1 MHRWLFG
8 SRKGAAE
15 KLLTPG
21 PSGEGAED
29 PVVAA
34 SRKLG
39 AALQHHQAG
48 RLSEAEAAYSEILSI
63 DPDNIDAL
71 HFLGVISHQR
81 GEHGRAAELI
91 SRALSRNP
99 SNPPAHNNLGNAL
112 GAQGKFNEAVVC
124 YLNALALDP
133 DYVDALLN
141 LGAALRAQGKPD
153 RAVACYKRA
162 LALAP
167 HAAAANA
174 GLQDALRDRSNV
186 DKTAVHH
193 DKAPTLEPE
202 SCEWHFNQG
211 NSYKDRSHWDEAVAS
226 YEKALSLAPDFSPA
240 YVNLGNVLN
249 VQGKPDQAIACYRKA
264 LVIEPDLLEAHY
276 NLADVLRDQNRLN
289 EAGPCYEKVLA
300 LRPDLPEAHYDLG
313 HVFRNQ
319 GRLNEG
325 LDCNRKSLSLDPE
338 YVESRWALAMSQ
350 IPKMYGTDTDP
361 VRCRTAFAGELDELE
376 RWFDGTRSAEGFKA
390 VGIQQPFALAYQ
402 EENNRSLL
410 KRYGGLCARLMGE
423 WFGRQDFVVPGRR
436 SSDGLIRVGIASQY
450 FWNHSVWNAIVK
462 GWFEK
467 IGRERFAIY
476 AFYFGV
482 RQDQETLLAK
492 SSAAHFEQGTKLL
505 RQWVQAIIDQQLDVL
520 IYPEIGMDPMSVKLA
535 SLRLAPVQVATW
547 GHPETTGLPT
557 IDYYLSAEELE
568 PPNAQDNYTERLIT
582 FPNLGCFYRPRGD
595 EAIRP
600 ELDKLGIDPR
610 SPLLLCP
617 GMPFKYAPQNDWVFA
632 EIACRLGRCQLVFF
646 TPEVSDLA
654 EKLRQRLEAVF
665 AQYGL
670 NIGAYVIFIPWQ
682 NGPAFDGLLERADVF
697 LDTIGFSVFNTA
709 MQAVERGTPIVTRE
723 GRFLR
728 GRLASGILRR
738 MGLQELIAGSEED
751 YISLAV
757 KLIQDGEYRDRVR
770 KRIETERHVLFE
782 DIAPVRALEDFLVN
796 VVETTP
802 EQRRKRSG
810 I

>member
-1 MHRWLFG
+1 MIPLDPISIAG
-8 SRKGAAE
+8 V
-15 KLLTPG
+15 
-21 PSGEGAED
+21 GAED
-29 PVVAA
+29 ARVAA

-48 RLSEAEAAYSEILSI
+48 RLSEAEAGYREILAV

-91 SRALSRNP
+91 SRALSRNA
-99 SNPPAHNNLGNAL
+99 SNAPAHNNLGNTL
-112 GAQGKFNEAVVC
+112 GAQGKLNEAVAC

-141 LGAALRAQGKPD
+141 LGTALRAQGKPD

-167 HAAAANA
+167 NAPAATS
-174 GLQDALRDRSNV
+174 GLQDALRDQSNV
-186 DKTAVHH
+186 DKTSIRQ
-193 DKAPTLEPE
+193 DKAPTLGPE
-202 SCEWHFNQG
+202 SCEWHLDQG
-211 NSYKDRSHWDEAVAS
+211 NSYKDQARWDEAVAS
-226 YEKALSLAPDFSPA
+226 YEKALSLTPDFSPA

-249 VQGKPDQAIACYRKA
+249 VQGKPDEAIACYRKA

-289 EAGPCYEKVLA
+289 EAIPCYEKVLA
-300 LRPDLPEAHYDLG
+300 LRPDLAEAHYNLG
-313 HVFRNQ
+313 HVLRNQ
-319 GRLNEG
+319 GRLNEA
-325 LDCNRKSLSLDPE
+325 LDCNRKALSLDPE
-338 YVESRWALAMSQ
+338 YVEARWALAMSQ

-361 VRCRTAFAGELDELE
+361 IRCRTAFAGQLDELE

-390 VGIQQPFALAYQ
+390 VGIQQPFPLAYQ
-402 EENNRSLL
+402 EENNCSLL

-476 AFYFGV
+476 AFYFGI
-482 RQDQETLLAK
+482 RQDHETLLAK
-492 SSAAHFEQGTKLL
+492 SSAAHFEQGTKPL

-568 PPNAQDNYTERLIT
+568 PPDAQENYTERLIT
-582 FPNLGCFYRPRGD
+582 LPNLGCFYRPRGD

-600 ELDKLGIDPR
+600 DLGKLGIDPG

-617 GMPFKYAPQNDWVFA
+617 GMPFKYAPQHDWVFA
-632 EIACRLGRCQLVFF
+632 EIARRLGRCQFVFF
-646 TPEVSDLA
+646 IPQVSDLA

-665 AQYGL
+665 AQHGL
-670 NIGAYVIFIPWQ
+670 NIDEHVIFIPWQ

-697 LDTIGFSVFNTA
+697 LDTIGFSGFNTA

-728 GRLASGILRR
+728 GKLASGILKR
-738 MGLQELIAGSEED
+738 MGLQELIAASEED

-757 KLIQDGEYRDRVR
+757 KLIRDGEYRERTR
-770 KRIETERHVLFE
+770 KRIEAERHVLFE
-782 DIAPVRALEDFLVN
+782 DIAPVRALEEFLVN
-796 VVETTP
+796 VVEMTP
-802 EQRRKRSG
+802 EQRRKRPG
-810 I
+810 ILR

>member
-15 KLLTPG
+15 KLPTPG
-21 PSGEGAED
+21 LSGEGAED
-29 PVVAA
+29 PLVAA

-48 RLSEAEAAYSEILSI
+48 RLSEAEAAYGEILSL

-112 GAQGKFNEAVVC
+112 GAQGKLNEAVVC

-133 DYVDALLN
+133 DYVDALIN

-174 GLQDALRDRSNV
+174 GLQDVLRDQSNV
-186 DKTAVHH
+186 DKTAVRP
-193 DKAPTLEPE
+193 DKAPTLKPE

-211 NSYKDRSHWDEAVAS
+211 NSYKDQSQWDEAVAS

-289 EAGPCYEKVLA
+289 EAIPCYEKVLA
-300 LRPDLPEAHYDLG
+300 LRPDLPEAHYGLS

-325 LDCNRKSLSLDPE
+325 LDCNKKALSLDPG
-338 YVESRWALAMSQ
+338 YVEARWALAMSQ
-350 IPKMYGTDTDP
+350 IPKMFGTDGDP
-361 VRCRTAFAGELDELE
+361 MRCRTAFAAQLDELE
-376 RWFDGTRSAEGFKA
+376 RWFDGTRNAEGFKA
-390 VGIQQPFALAYQ
+390 VGSQQPFPLAYQ
-402 EENNRSLL
+402 EENNRNLL
-410 KRYGGLCARLMGE
+410 KRYGDLCARLMRD
-423 WFGRQDFVVPGRR
+423 WFERQDFVVPGRR
-436 SSDGLIRVGIASQY
+436 SSDGVIRVGIASQY
-450 FWNHSVWNAIVK
+450 FWNHSVWKAIVR

-467 IGRERFAIY
+467 IDRERFALY

-482 RQDQETLLAK
+482 RQDEETLLAK
-492 SSAAHFEQGTKLL
+492 SSAAHFEQEAKPL
-505 RQWVQAIIDQQLDVL
+505 RQWVQGIIDRQLDVL
-520 IYPEIGMDPMSVKLA
+520 IYPEIGMDPMSVQLA

-557 IDYYLSAEELE
+557 IDYFLSAEEME
-568 PPNAQDNYTERLIT
+568 PPRAQENYTEQLIT
-582 FPNLGCFYRPRGD
+582 LPNLGCFYRAWGG
-595 EAIRP
+595 EAMR
-600 ELDKLGIDPR
+600 LDLGKLGIDSR

-617 GMPFKYAPQNDWVFA
+617 GMPFKYARQHDWVFA
-632 EIACRLGRCQLVFF
+632 EIARRLGRCQFVFF
-646 TPEVSDLA
+646 IPEVTSLA
-654 EKLRQRLEAVF
+654 EALRQRLEAVF

-670 NIGAYVIFIPWQ
+670 SLDEYVIFIPWL

-697 LDTIGFSVFNTA
+697 LDTIGFSGFNTA
-709 MQAVERGTPIVTRE
+709 MQAVERGIPIVTRE

-728 GRLASGILRR
+728 GRLASGILKR
-738 MGLQELIAGSEED
+738 MGLHELIAGSEED

-757 KLIQDGEYRDRVR
+757 KLIRDGEYRDRVR

-782 DIAPVRALEDFLVN
+782 DMAPIRALENFLAKVA
-796 VVETTP
+796 
-802 EQRRKRSG
+802 K
-810 I
+810 

>member
-1 MHRWLFG
+1 MFRQLFG

-15 KLLTPG
+15 KPPTLAASSVG
-21 PSGEGAED
+21 ED
-29 PVVAA
+29 PLVTA
-34 SRKLG
+34 SRNLD

-48 RLSEAEAAYSEILSI
+48 RLSEAEGIYGEMLAL

-99 SNPPAHNNLGNAL
+99 SNAPAYNNLGNTL
-112 GAQGKFNEAVVC
+112 GAQGKLNEAVAC

-141 LGAALRAQGKPD
+141 LGAALRALGKPSK
-153 RAVACYKRA
+153 AIACYKRA

-167 HAAAANA
+167 NAAAANA
-174 GLQDALRDRSNV
+174 GLQDVLRDQSNV
-186 DKTAVHH
+186 DKAAVHH
-193 DKAPTLEPE
+193 DKAPTLKPE

-211 NSYKDRSHWDEAVAS
+211 NSYKDQAQWDDAVVS
-226 YEKALSLAPDFSPA
+226 YEKALSLTPDFSPA

-249 VQGKPDQAIACYRKA
+249 VQGKADQAIACYRKA

-289 EAGPCYEKVLA
+289 EAIPCYEKVLA
-300 LRPDLPEAHYDLG
+300 LRPDLPEGHYGLG

-325 LDCNRKSLSLDPE
+325 LDCHKKALSLDPE
-338 YVESRWALAMSQ
+338 YVEARWALAMSQ
-350 IPKMYGTDTDP
+350 VPKMYGTDADP
-361 VRCRTAFAGELDELE
+361 MRCRSAFAGQLDELE
-376 RWFDGTRSAEGFKA
+376 RWFDGTRSANGFKA
-390 VGIQQPFALAYQ
+390 VGTQQPFPLSYQ

-410 KRYGGLCARLMGE
+410 KRYGDLCARLMGE

-436 SSDGLIRVGIASQY
+436 SSDGVMRVGIASQY
-450 FWNHSVWNAIVK
+450 LWNHSVWNAIVK

-467 IGRERFAIY
+467 IDRERFALY

-492 SSAAHFEQGTKLL
+492 SSAARFEQGAKPL
-505 RQWVQAIIDQQLDVL
+505 RQWVQGIIDQQLDAL
-520 IYPEIGMDPMSVKLA
+520 IYPEIGMDPMSIKLA

-557 IDYYLSAEELE
+557 IDYYLSAEGLE
-568 PPNAQDNYTERLIT
+568 PLNAQENYTEQLVT
-582 FPNLGCFYRPRGD
+582 LPNLGCFYRPWEG

-600 ELDKLGIDPR
+600 DLRTLGIDPR

-617 GMPFKYAPQNDWVFA
+617 GMPFKYALQHDWVFA
-632 EIACRLGRCQLVFF
+632 EIARRLGRCQFVFF
-646 TPEVSDLA
+646 IPEVRNLA
-654 EKLRQRLEAVF
+654 EALRQRLEAVF
-665 AQYGL
+665 VRYGL
-670 NIGAYVIFIPWQ
+670 NSDEHVIFIPWL

-697 LDTIGFSVFNTA
+697 LDTIGFSGFNTA
-709 MQAVERGTPIVTRE
+709 MQAVQRGIPIVTRE

-728 GRLASGILRR
+728 GRLASGILKR
-738 MGLQELIAGSEED
+738 MGLQELIAASEED

-757 KLIQDGEYRDRVR
+757 KLIRDGEYRERTR
-770 KRIETERHVLFE
+770 KRIEAERHVLFE
-782 DIAPVRALEDFLVN
+782 DVAPIRALEKFLAEVS
-796 VVETTP
+796 
-802 EQRRKRSG
+802 K
-810 I
+810 

>member
-1 MHRWLFG
+1 MLRLLFG
-8 SRKGAAE
+8 SRKRAAE
-15 KLLTPG
+15 RPPTPG
-21 PSGEGAED
+21 PLGAGVED
-29 PVVAA
+29 PFVAV

-39 AALQHHQAG
+39 VALQHHQAG
-48 RLSEAEAAYSEILSI
+48 RLSEAEVAYREMLAV

-71 HFLGVISHQR
+71 HFLGVIFHQR

-91 SRALSRNP
+91 SRALSRNT
-99 SNPPAHNNLGNAL
+99 SNAPAHNNLGNAL
-112 GAQGKFNEAVVC
+112 GAQGRLNEAVVC

-133 DYVDALLN
+133 EYVDALLN
-141 LGAALRAQGKPD
+141 LGAALRAQGKLD

-167 HAAAANA
+167 NVPAANA
-174 GLQDALRDRSNV
+174 GLQDVLRDQSNV
-186 DKTAVHH
+186 EKTAIGDKT
-193 DKAPTLEPE
+193 PTLQPG

-211 NSYKDRSHWDEAVAS
+211 NSHKDQARWGDAVAS
-226 YEKALSLAPDFSPA
+226 YERALLLTPDFSPA

-264 LVIEPDLLEAHY
+264 IVIEPDLLEAHH

-289 EAGPCYEKVLA
+289 EAIPCYEKVLA
-300 LRPDLPEAHYDLG
+300 LRPDLPEAHCGLG

-319 GRLNEG
+319 GRLNEV
-325 LDCNRKSLSLDPE
+325 LDCHKKALSLDPE
-338 YVESRWALAMSQ
+338 YVEARWALAMSQ
-350 IPKMYGTDTDP
+350 IPKMYGTDADP
-361 VRCRTAFAGELDELE
+361 MRCRTAFAGQLDELE

-390 VGIQQPFALAYQ
+390 VGSQQPFQLAYE

-410 KRYGGLCARLMGE
+410 QRYGDLCARLMGE
-423 WFGRQDFVVPGRR
+423 WFRRQDFVVPGRR
-436 SSDGLIRVGIASQY
+436 GSDGVIRVGIASQY

-467 IGRERFAIY
+467 IDRERFALY

-492 SSAAHFEQGTKLL
+492 SSAAHFEQGAKPL
-505 RQWVQAIIDQQLDVL
+505 RQWVQGIIDQQLDVL

-535 SLRLAPVQVATW
+535 GLRLAPVQVATW

-568 PPNAQDNYTERLIT
+568 PPNAQENYTEQLINL
-582 FPNLGCFYRPRGD
+582 PNLGCFYRPWGG
-595 EAIRP
+595 EAICP
-600 ELDKLGIDPR
+600 DLGKLGIDPR

-617 GMPFKYAPQNDWVFA
+617 GMPFKYAPQHDWIFS
-632 EIACRLGRCQLVFF
+632 EIARRLGRCQFIFF
-646 TPEVSDLA
+646 IPEVSNLA

-665 AQYGL
+665 ARYRL
-670 NIGAYVIFIPWQ
+670 NMDEYVIFVPWQ

-697 LDTIGFSVFNTA
+697 LDTIGFSGFNTA
-709 MQAVERGTPIVTRE
+709 MQAVERGIPIVTRE

-728 GRLASGILRR
+728 GRLASGILKR

-757 KLIQDGEYRDRVR
+757 KLIQDEEYRERTH
-770 KRIETERHVLFE
+770 KRIEAERHVLFE
-782 DIAPVRALEDFLVN
+782 DVAPIRALENFLAKVM
-796 VVETTP
+796 
-802 EQRRKRSG
+802 K
-810 I
+810 

>member
-1 MHRWLFG
+1 MLRRLFG

-15 KLLTPG
+15 KRRTPG
-21 PSGEGAED
+21 LSGADED
-29 PVVAA
+29 SLVSV
-34 SRKLG
+34 SRKLD

-48 RLSEAEAAYSEILSI
+48 RLSEAEAAYREMLAV

-99 SNPPAHNNLGNAL
+99 SNAPAHNNFGNAL
-112 GAQGKFNEAVVC
+112 GAQGKLNEAVVS

-133 DYVDALLN
+133 DYVDALVN

-167 HAAAANA
+167 NAPAARA
-174 GLQDALRDRSNV
+174 GLQEVLGDRGKVERAS
-186 DKTAVHH
+186 VHG

-211 NSYKDRSHWDEAVAS
+211 NSYKDESRWDEAVAS
-226 YEKALSLAPDFSPA
+226 YEKALLLTPDFSPA

-289 EAGPCYEKVLA
+289 EAIPCYERVLA
-300 LRPDLPEAHYDLG
+300 LRPDLPEAHYGLG

-325 LDCNRKSLSLDPE
+325 LECNKKALSLDPE
-338 YVESRWALAMSQ
+338 YVEARWALAMSQ
-350 IPKMYGTDTDP
+350 IPKMYGADADP
-361 VRCRTAFAGELDELE
+361 TSCRTAFAEQLDQLE

-390 VGIQQPFALAYQ
+390 VGIQQPFPLAYQ

-410 KRYGGLCARLMGE
+410 KRYGDLCTRLMGE
-423 WFGRQDFVVPGRR
+423 WFGRQGFVVPGRR
-436 SSDGLIRVGIASQY
+436 SSSSVIRVGVASQY

-467 IGRERFAIY
+467 IGRERFALH
-476 AFYFGV
+476 AFYFGA

-492 SSAAHFEQGTKLL
+492 SSAAHFEQGARPL
-505 RQWVQAIIDQQLDVL
+505 RQWVQCIIDQQLDVL
-520 IYPEIGMDPMSVKLA
+520 IYPEIGMDPMSIKLA

-568 PPNAQDNYTERLIT
+568 PPDAQENYTERLIT
-582 FPNLGCFYRPRGD
+582 LPNLGCFYRPWRG
-595 EAIRP
+595 EAVCP
-600 ELDKLGIDPR
+600 DLGKLGVDPR
-610 SPLLLCP
+610 SPLFLCP
-617 GMPFKYAPQNDWVFA
+617 GMPFKYAPQHDWVFA
-632 EIACRLGRCQLVFF
+632 EIARSLGRCQFIFF
-646 TPEVSDLA
+646 IPDVSSLA

-665 AQYGL
+665 TRYGRS
-670 NIGAYVIFIPWQ
+670 IDEHMIFIPWL

-697 LDTIGFSVFNTA
+697 LDTIGFSGFNTA
-709 MQAVERGTPIVTRE
+709 MQAVERGIPVVTRE

-728 GRLASGILRR
+728 GRLASGILKR
-738 MGLQELIAGSEED
+738 MGLQELVAGSVED
-751 YISLAV
+751 YVSLAV
-757 KLIQDGEYRDRVR
+757 KLIRDGEYRERAR
-770 KRIETERHVLFE
+770 KRIAAERHVLFE
-782 DIAPVRALEDFLVN
+782 DMAPIRALENFLAEVA
-796 VVETTP
+796 
-802 EQRRKRSG
+802 K
-810 I
+810 

>member
-1 MHRWLFG
+1 MLGWLFG
-8 SRKGAAE
+8 PRKGAAE
-15 KLLTPG
+15 KRPTPG
-21 PSGEGAED
+21 PSGAGED
-29 PVVAA
+29 LLVSA
-34 SRKLG
+34 SRNLD

-48 RLSEAEAAYSEILSI
+48 RLSEAEAAYREMLAV
-63 DPDNIDAL
+63 DPENIDAL

-99 SNPPAHNNLGNAL
+99 SNAPAHNNLGNTL
-112 GAQGKFNEAVVC
+112 GAQGKLNEAVVS

-133 DYVDALLN
+133 DYVDALVN

-153 RAVACYKRA
+153 RALACYQRA

-167 HAAAANA
+167 DAPAARA
-174 GLQDALRDRSNV
+174 GLQDVLRDQSNV
-186 DKTAVHH
+186 DKAAFRP

-202 SCEWHFNQG
+202 SCEWHFDQG
-211 NSYKDRSHWDEAVAS
+211 NSYKDQSQWDEAVAS
-226 YEKALSLAPDFSPA
+226 YEKALSLAPDFSAA

-264 LVIEPDLLEAHY
+264 LVIEPDMLEAHY

-289 EAGPCYEKVLA
+289 EAIPCYEKVLA
-300 LRPDLPEAHYDLG
+300 LRPDLPEAHYGLG

-325 LDCNRKSLSLDPE
+325 LDCNKKALSLDPE
-338 YVESRWALAMSQ
+338 YVEARWALVMSQ
-350 IPKMYGTDTDP
+350 IPKVYGTDTDP
-361 VRCRTAFAGELDELE
+361 TSCRAAFAGQLDELE

-390 VGIQQPFALAYQ
+390 VGIQQPFPLAYQ

-410 KRYGGLCARLMGE
+410 KRYGDLCARLMGE

-436 SSDGLIRVGIASQY
+436 SSDGVIRVGIASQY

-467 IGRERFAIY
+467 IGRERFALY

-492 SSAAHFEQGTKLL
+492 SSAVRFEQRAKPL
-505 RQWVQAIIDQQLDVL
+505 RQWVQDIIDQQLDVL
-520 IYPEIGMDPMSVKLA
+520 IYPEIGMDPMSIKLA
-535 SLRLAPVQVATW
+535 SLRLAPAQVATW

-557 IDYYLSAEELE
+557 IDYYLSAEEME
-568 PPNAQDNYTERLIT
+568 PPDARENYTERLIT
-582 FPNLGCFYRPRGD
+582 LPNLGCFYRPWGGD
-595 EAIRP
+595 AIRP
-600 ELDKLGIDPR
+600 DLGRLGIDPR
-610 SPLLLCP
+610 SPLFLCP
-617 GMPFKYAPQNDWVFA
+617 GMPFKYAPRHDWVFA
-632 EIACRLGRCQLVFF
+632 EIARRLGQCQFIFF
-646 TPEVSDLA
+646 IPEVSELA
-654 EKLRQRLEAVF
+654 EGLRQRLEAVF
-665 AQYGL
+665 AEYGL
-670 NIGAYVIFIPWQ
+670 NFDEHVIFIPWL

-697 LDTIGFSVFNTA
+697 LDTIGFSGFNTA
-709 MQAVERGTPIVTRE
+709 MQAVERGIPIVTRE

-728 GRLASGILRR
+728 GRLASGILKR

-757 KLIQDGEYRDRVR
+757 KLIQDREYRERAR
-770 KRIETERHVLFE
+770 ERIEAERHVLFE
-782 DIAPVRALEDFLVN
+782 DMAPIRALENFLAE
-796 VVETTP
+796 VV
-802 EQRRKRSG
+802 K
-810 I
+810 

>member
-1 MHRWLFG
+1 MLKWLFG
-8 SRKGAAE
+8 SRKRAAE
-15 KLLTPG
+15 KPPTPD
-21 PSGEGAED
+21 PSGGGIED
-29 PVVAA
+29 PLVAA

-48 RLSEAEAAYSEILSI
+48 RLSEAEAAYREILAV

-91 SRALSRNP
+91 SRALSRNT
-99 SNPPAHNNLGNAL
+99 SNAPAHNNLGNTL
-112 GAQGKFNEAVVC
+112 GAHGKLNEAVVC

-141 LGAALRAQGKPD
+141 LGAALRAQGKLD
-153 RAVACYKRA
+153 RALACYKRA

-167 HAAAANA
+167 NAPAANA
-174 GLQDALRDRSNV
+174 GLQDVLRDQSNV
-186 DKTAVHH
+186 DKLAIHH
-193 DKAPTLEPE
+193 DKVPTLKPE

-211 NSYKDRSHWDEAVAS
+211 NSHKDQARWDDAVAS
-226 YEKALSLAPDFSPA
+226 YEKALSLTPDFSPA

-264 LVIEPDLLEAHY
+264 LAIEPDLLEAHY

-289 EAGPCYEKVLA
+289 EAIPCYEKVLA
-300 LRPDLPEAHYDLG
+300 LRPDLPEAHCGLG

-319 GRLNEG
+319 GRLNEV
-325 LDCNRKSLSLDPE
+325 LDCHKKALLLDPG
-338 YVESRWALAMSQ
+338 YVEARWALAMSQ
-350 IPKMYGTDTDP
+350 IPKMYGTDSDP
-361 VRCRTAFAGELDELE
+361 IRCRTAFAGQLDELE

-390 VGIQQPFALAYQ
+390 VGIQQPFQLAYQ
-402 EENNRSLL
+402 EENNRGLL
-410 KRYGGLCARLMGE
+410 HRYGVLCARLMGE
-423 WFGRQDFVVPGRR
+423 WFRRQDFVVPGRR
-436 SSDGLIRVGIASQY
+436 SSDGVIRVGIASQY

-467 IGRERFAIY
+467 IDRERFALY

-492 SSAAHFEQGTKLL
+492 SSAAHFEQRAKPL
-505 RQWVQAIIDQQLDVL
+505 RQWVQGIIDQQLDVL

-535 SLRLAPVQVATW
+535 SLRLAPVQAATW

-568 PPNAQDNYTERLIT
+568 PPGAQENYTEQLIT
-582 FPNLGCFYRPRGD
+582 LPNLGCFYRPWGG
-595 EAIRP
+595 EAIGP
-600 ELDKLGIDPR
+600 DLGKLGIDPG

-617 GMPFKYAPQNDWVFA
+617 GMPFKYEPQHDWIFA
-632 EIACRLGRCQLVFF
+632 EIGRRLGRCQFIFF
-646 TPEVSDLA
+646 IPEVSNLA

-665 AQYGL
+665 ARHGL
-670 NIGAYVIFIPWQ
+670 NINEYVIFIPWQ
-682 NGPAFDGLLERADVF
+682 NGPAFDGLLKRADVF
-697 LDTIGFSVFNTA
+697 LDTIGFSGFNTA
-709 MQAVERGTPIVTRE
+709 MQAVERGIPIVTRE

-728 GRLASGILRR
+728 GRLASGILKR
-738 MGLQELIAGSEED
+738 MGLQELIARSEED

-757 KLIQDGEYRDRVR
+757 KLIRDVEYRERIC
-770 KRIETERHVLFE
+770 KRIEAERHVLFE
-782 DIAPVRALEDFLVN
+782 DIAPIRALENFLAKVA
-796 VVETTP
+796 
-802 EQRRKRSG
+802 K
-810 I
+810 